1 MRKLFLFV
9 TACLLTCA
17 TQTVKADD
25 YTFDLRTLE
34 IGGEVV
40 SPYTETTIPQDGV
53 NIFVRTRSE
62 YGVGMLPVNLYA
74 WKHDGTKLLGDFPG
88 LELHSSNLKYV
99 TTNDNEG
106 NKVSY
111 YYYHFDKSILDE
123 NLVKNPLGV
132 VFKVGSNQCS
142 DIFIYAEGNYFYNFV
157 GYNNNVPATNETSN
171 YVSGG
176 ERIIPA
182 TGTNVFVREMNN
194 DNNTY
199 NNNAEIWLHAW
210 NADHADLLG
219 GWPGLQMTDYIYMDG
234 VKWFYWHTDNTSW
247 GGIVFSQNGSNQTV
261 DINNSEPNKAFGAG
275 DNFYT
280 YKPFEKQWDVNKWCF
295 AVENDKQYFQNRIPL
310 KDRTANFKVWTY
322 NEVALNNQIV
332 MTDPENKFRLTFTLG
347 SGKSVND
354 IQFDKTNGRLEL
366 PQYSTIKVESLTD
379 YCLNEVILGPLT
391 TTIAWGIDDN
401 YSTNPKED
409 DHIHDWIQAGESEN
423 TPDYYYL
430 ANFFRDVVV
439 DQKEL
444 TVGGNQGSGLKDGT
458 RFIGPKIYVRN
469 EAIASDKLTFA
480 DHNVKQAKHFLTDDL
495 VGVDVFEGYLIC
507 RSVTPIS
514 DEYKHK
520 PVAGQKILKVNG
532 STPAYADPATPQ
544 YSWIALKIDN
554 PSSLIGAQLHNV
566 RGTYCGDVD
575 NDHSHHGW
583 MNPTMKVDSYEKVAE
598 GVTTTLN
605 TYCVANFSEQKKEN
619 KNGYTP
625 KYFYM
630 EPRHWEICNVTDVM
644 RTPNQVVYAPT
655 ENALFPA
662 DKSNYY
668 PRQGVAG
675 SAALKDFEAAWAA
688 VDEVT
693 GANYLTYNHVF
704 NIEHAIALTQDW
716 NQTNDTDYDYPLN
729 TPNPTYD
736 QECENDYHFF
746 LWGMPDTK
754 INREVG
760 YTDQN
765 FATAD
770 LVYFSRYDVQNNLN
784 AYKNDLRIMVNNP
797 STDLSAVKDLA
808 VTRRDRLGDNP
819 VTIATLARQGEG
831 QYKVVYNN
839 ETQTITNNVD
849 DILQKGDTH
858 YTNPDKVYNLKST
871 DENDPNI
878 IFLSDRFV
886 SNILT
891 GETDITNQNDYFQYR
906 VEPIGET
913 PDWVT
918 CVVHGVP
925 VYKTNNYGLTRAEYE
940 QSDVDGDTD
949 RHLTEDANVSIEFTA
964 SRPTDGYCADMYNVW
979 RGENTTD
986 LSKSS
991 IEGALDMQSVWTKE
1005 FEANDTYNSP
1015 VNFYVPVQWTE
1026 YNDNT
1031 YGTYKREISDAS
1043 VYIDANDVMAS
1054 TVAHNDGSRWCHANV
1069 TVVTT
1074 IDKTE
1079 KDSRYLVRVWR
1090 EQNGALTLL
1099 NTLNDLT
1106 GSDFYGDGYNWETNY
1121 SHMAMMGKQNEEE
1134 FNNTQTIQFTIND
1147 TFIAKPRTAGAPA
1160 IGLKAD
1166 NGNFDMEDVNYYI
1179 TLYVRDDATDKYYVK
1194 TQAVPVKNSIPTG
1207 ISTVKTGAQVESVRY
1222 YNTIGVESSEPFKGV
1237 NIVVTR
1243 YSNGTTTTTK
1253 MIR

>member
-1 MRKLFLFV
+1 M
-9 TACLLTCA
+9 ACL
-17 TQTVKADD
+17 TQTAAAYE
-25 YTFDLRTLE
+25 YTFDLRTLDL
-34 IGGEVV
+34 GGEEV
-40 SPYTETTIPQDGV
+40 SPYTEVTIPTDGV
-53 NIFVRTRSE
+53 NVFVRIT
-62 YGVGMLPVNLYA
+62 GVDQAPYIHA
-74 WKHDGTKLLGDFPG
+74 WKDGGDLLDSGFPG
-88 LELHSSNLKYV
+88 PQLTDVRYV
-99 TTNDNEG
+99 SKMGNDNE
-106 NKVSY
+106 KVKFY
-111 YYYHFDKSILDE
+111 MYHFNNDALSTGKIGMVIS
-123 NLVKNPLGV
+123 LGN
-132 VFKVGSNQCS
+132 SSAQTNNIMIQ
-142 DIFIYAEGNYFYNFV
+142 AAGNYFFESNSYNMQGTTEV
-157 GYNNNVPATNETSN
+157 TEQ
-171 YVSGG
+171 YVTGG

-194 DNNTY
+194 DYNTY

-210 NADHADLLG
+210 DANGTNLRGDF
-219 GWPGLQMTDYIYMDG
+219 PGRQMTDYIYIDG
-234 VKWFYWHTDNTSW
+234 VKWFYWNTDNTSW
-247 GGIVFSQNGSNQTV
+247 GGIIFSQNRVNQTV
-261 DINNSEPNKAFGAG
+261 DINNSDPNKAFAAG

-280 YKPFEKQWDVNKWCF
+280 YKPFENYENAWRF
-295 AVENDKQYFQNRIPL
+295 AVENNKQYFQNRIPL
-310 KDRTANFKVWTY
+310 KNRTANFKVWTY

-354 IQFDKTNGRLEL
+354 IQFDQTNGRLEL

-379 YCLNEVILGPLT
+379 YYLNEVILGPLT
-391 TTIAWGIDDN
+391 TTIAWGKDDN

-583 MNPTMKVDSYEKVAE
+583 MNPTMKVDSCEKVAE

-688 VDEVT
+688 VDEVI

-770 LVYFSRYDVQNNLN
+770 LVYFSRYDVENNLN

-797 STDLSAVKDLA
+797 STDLSAVKNLA

-819 VTIATLARQGEG
+819 VTIATLAWQGEG
-831 QYKVVYNN
+831 QYKVVYND
-839 ETQTITNNVD
+839 ETQTIVNNVD
-849 DILQKGDTH
+849 GILQKGDTH

-913 PDWVT
+913 PDWVN

-940 QSDVDGDTD
+940 QGDVDGDTD
-949 RHLTEDANVSIEFTA
+949 HHLTEDANVDIAFTA
-964 SRPTDGYCADMYNVW
+964 SRPTDGYAADMYNVW
-979 RGENTTD
+979 RGESSTD
-986 LSKSS
+986 LSKSA
-991 IEGALDMQSVWTKE
+991 IEGALDMETEWTKN
-1005 FEANDTYNSP
+1005 FETNDTYTSP

-1031 YGTYKREISDAS
+1031 YGTYKREISDAIVS
-1043 VYIDANDVMAS
+1043 MDVANVMAS

-1069 TVVTT
+1069 NVVTT
-1074 IDKTE
+1074 INKTE

-1099 NTLNDLT
+1099 NTLEDLT
-1106 GSDFYGDGYNWETNY
+1106 GSNFYGDGYNWETNY
-1121 SHMAMMGKQNEEE
+1121 SHMAWMGKQNEEE

-1166 NGNFDMEDVNYYI
+1166 NGGSFDMEDVNYYI
-1179 TLYVRDDATDKYYVK
+1179 TLYVRDDATNKYYVK
-1194 TQAVPVKNSIPTG
+1194 TEKVKVENSIPTG
-1207 ISTVKTGAQVESVRY
+1207 ISTIDGSAQVESVRY
-1222 YNTIGVESSEPFKGV
+1222 INVAGMESDKPFAGM

-1243 YSNGTTTTTK
+1243 YNNGTTTITK
-1253 MIR
+1253 MIK